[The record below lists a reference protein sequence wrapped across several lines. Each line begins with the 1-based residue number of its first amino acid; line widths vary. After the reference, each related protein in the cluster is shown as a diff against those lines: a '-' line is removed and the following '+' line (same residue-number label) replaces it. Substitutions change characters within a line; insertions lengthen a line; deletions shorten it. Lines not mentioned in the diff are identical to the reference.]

1 VVDEDKP
8 VIHTPTE
15 GEVEKYGHIEV
26 KTSMEVLTAK
36 AEDRAINF
44 SVWEERG
51 SPIFKLPPGYKAPDR
66 EVDPDTDWAEY
77 RVMEEDGIQPGDK
90 IICPH
95 LFGWSNAVVER
106 DGYGVLYAENEGSG
120 FTLEYSSR
128 RGGEYKCWVSSGS
141 WNKKGLERLEIY
153 RGGPGAKEEGHHP
166 DTSPEGRAA
175 LNQAADEHLMEILDE
190 MKPTTDT
197 LVTCEDGIKREDDW
211 VPDEDW

>member
-120 FTLEYSSR
+120 FIGCRPVLGTKR
-128 RGGEYKCWVSSGS
+128 AWSGLRS
-141 WNKKGLERLEIY
+141 
-153 RGGPGAKEEGHHP
+153 
-166 DTSPEGRAA
+166 T
-175 LNQAADEHLMEILDE
+175 AADPEPR
-190 MKPTTDT
+190 KRGTTPTRAPR
-197 LVTCEDGIKREDDW
+197 V
-211 VPDEDW
+211 VPR